1 MATAGSSESPFPDIS
16 FKDFNKFVNSNF
28 SPQVSLS
35 TVLLVLFTMTEN
47 SDLLNLHARQKNP
60 QCIGELKQSSSGWIR
75 ALARSL
81 IDRLEETT
89 KNLFIESECLEKSR
103 NDLITP
109 LTVKLDKLMDVLKLN
124 PFSKS
129 GKLRK
134 RLQPI
139 SHREIT
145 AVHIICPQS
154 TECEDIQ
161 CDPRGLHQAT
171 RDRDIPKVTLIK
183 GNKIFKNVTV
193 LSGKCPKCETVYYA
207 DHESL
212 GRNTDN
218 PQRVYLNSAKY
229 LKVGQSVWVDRV
241 FSSAVVNAIYS
252 FHASAAAYTEF
263 WNNSFACLNPESTC
277 LVTRRIIWKAFVHES
292 IRDIGLA
299 SQQHLTLSDNLSIND
314 LTQEAFNHLG
324 NNGIISAANGH
335 ACSECTQPYRRS
347 QYETIDQIEENRASV
362 KMVVVDGIVM
372 GPTHCSYSGCTSVLI
387 NARGGAFC
395 PFHETQY
402 GAKCRVHDCQ
412 ELKINPS
419 QACEQHQP
427 EWRKHIESHSREN
440 LSGVRRILRR
450 PGENL
455 PWQPN
460 FQRNLQPH
468 DQDVPVI
475 VPEPQKKSY
484 FSPNRFYC
492 VETICAPCGTVIAWT
507 KFAKSESPTH
517 ILDFL
522 ASVYPTEESRP
533 DYICIDKACLVLR
546 TSISNG
552 SWDEWQKTTRIIVDA
567 FHYKNHSID
576 DSLCRAWCNPAP
588 TDGSAPNLV
597 IPTVDKN
604 GQACLKKAFNTQACE
619 QLNAWLGGFESI
631 LKRMVPGN
639 FDWFLHT
646 MLFYHTRY
654 VLKKQ
659 NMKRENKDNVNDDSD
674 DCDEFDMNTEVDVV
688 D

>member
-1 MATAGSSESPFPDIS
+1 MTTAGSSESPFPDIS

-28 SPQVSLS
+28 SPQVSLT

-81 IDRLEETT
+81 IDRLEENTN
-89 KNLFIESECLEKSR
+89 NLFIESEWLEKSK

-109 LTVKLDKLMDVLKLN
+109 LTIKLDKLMDVLKLN

-134 RLQPI
+134 RFQSV
-139 SHREIT
+139 SHQEIT
-145 AVHIICPQS
+145 PIHIICPQS
-154 TECEDIQ
+154 MECEDIK

-183 GNKIFKNVTV
+183 GNKIFKNVAV

-212 GRNTDN
+212 GRSSDN

-241 FSSAVVNAIYS
+241 FSSAVVNSIYS

-263 WNNSFACLNPESTC
+263 WNNSYACLNPESTC
-277 LVTRRIIWKAFVHES
+277 LVTRRIIWKAFVQES
-292 IRDIGLA
+292 IRDIGLV
-299 SQQHLTLSDNLSIND
+299 SQQHLTLSDNLSINEV
-314 LTQEAFNHLG
+314 TQEAFNHLG
-324 NNGIISAANGH
+324 NNGVISVANGH

-347 QYETIDQIEENRASV
+347 QYETIDQIEDGRASV

-372 GPTHCSYSGCTSVLI
+372 GPTHCAYSDCTSVLI
-387 NARGGAFC
+387 NARGGVFC

-412 ELKINPS
+412 APKINPS
-419 QACEQHQP
+419 QACEQHQR
-427 EWRKHIESHSREN
+427 EWGKYLESHSREN

-450 PGENL
+450 PGETL

-460 FQRNLQPH
+460 VQRNIQPH
-468 DQDVPVI
+468 DQDVP
-475 VPEPQKKSY
+475 EPQKKNY

-517 ILDFL
+517 ILEFL

-533 DYICIDKACLVLR
+533 DYICIDKACLLLR
-546 TSISNG
+546 TSINNK
-552 SWDEWQKTTRIIVDA
+552 SWDEWKKTTRVIVDA
-567 FHYKNHSID
+567 FHYKNHSKD
-576 DSLCRAWCNPAP
+576 DTLCRAWCNPAP

-597 IPTVDKN
+597 IPAVDKN
-604 GQACLKKAFNTQACE
+604 GQPCFKKAFNTQV
-619 QLNAWLGGFESI
+619 SY
-631 LKRMVPGN
+631 LKVI
-639 FDWFLHT
+639 
-646 MLFYHTRY
+646 
-654 VLKKQ
+654 
-659 NMKRENKDNVNDDSD
+659 
-674 DCDEFDMNTEVDVV
+674 
-688 D
+688 